1 MAFPSWKDYADAIY
15 KIYDAEICYI
25 AHRQFS
31 MLGEDLWPAF
41 CTMYMDP
48 TKSLDHLEDIVNDP
62 EVRRVTDEVRHYAFQ
77 IVLAGMTPR
86 DYDYQEKVLDK
97 ILADTGG
104 HRVAAMSEPKME
116 RFMALY
122 LLKLPIKNINHVY
135 GNGKTNYFRPD
146 GTPDFAIEQR
156 PANDRSLEEAAGD
169 GLAAKDRGRLSHVD
183 HNRDR
188 RRRRFPF

>member
-1 MAFPSWKDYADAIY
+1 MRIY

-48 TKSLDHLEDIVNDP
+48 TKSLDNLEDIVNDP
-62 EVRRVTDEVRHYAFQ
+62 EVSEVTDEVRHYAFQ

-86 DYDYQEKVLDK
+86 DFEYQEKVLDK

-104 HRVAAMSEPKME
+104 HRVAAMSEPE
-116 RFMALY
+116 D
-122 LLKLPIKNINHVY
+122 
-135 GNGKTNYFRPD
+135 GKIRRVIPAQAAD
-146 GTPDFAIEQR
+146 QEHESRLRQR
-156 PANDRSLEEAAGD
+156 QD
-169 GLAAKDRGRLSHVD
+169 
-183 HNRDR
+183 
-188 RRRRFPF
+188 